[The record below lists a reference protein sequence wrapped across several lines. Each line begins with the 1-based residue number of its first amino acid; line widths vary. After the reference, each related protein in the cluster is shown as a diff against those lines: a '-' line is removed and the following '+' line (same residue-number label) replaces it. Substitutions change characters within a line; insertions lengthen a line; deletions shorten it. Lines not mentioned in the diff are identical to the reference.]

1 MGVCCSIL
9 QSLYLTRRESPG
21 TRFSDSHR
29 DNPLRVGMFHDHFP
43 TSKNVWFQIFLVRF
57 FVATSWYGE
66 APFQRCNHSPRY
78 R

>member
-1 MGVCCSIL
+1 MGGGGGGMGVCCSIL

-29 DNPLRVGMFHDHFP
+29 DDPLRVGMFHDHFP

-57 FVATSWYGE
+57 F
-66 APFQRCNHSPRY
+66 F
-78 R
+78 